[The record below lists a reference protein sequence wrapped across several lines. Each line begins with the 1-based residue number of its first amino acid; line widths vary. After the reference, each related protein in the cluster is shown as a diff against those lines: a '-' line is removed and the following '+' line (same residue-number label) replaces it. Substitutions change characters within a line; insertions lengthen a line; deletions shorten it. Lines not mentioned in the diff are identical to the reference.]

1 MAAGAD
7 TTEAVH
13 DRRAWSAFRQS
24 LTRFDRSK
32 LAPWVALRNTIGFAL
47 PLVGGFAFGH
57 PLGGL
62 AVATGALNVSYSDK
76 DDPYLFRVRRMIAA
90 SVMVGL
96 AVFWGSLSGAHNGS
110 AVVLAGLWAFVAG
123 MLVALSP
130 AAADVGVMSLVTLV
144 VFQATSRTRDVALS
158 AALLALAGGLFQTLI
173 TMIMWPLRRY
183 APARRVLAQL
193 YWELARASISPLP
206 AEEAPPVTAT
216 SLRAHKEL
224 AGVGGER
231 SVEADRYR
239 SLLSQ
244 AERLRLSLVA
254 LRRLRARLRRDQSSS
269 QAVELLN
276 EYFAAV
282 PELLDMVGDSLQNG
296 QAAAPDAGGLAKLRN
311 PSASMRR
318 LEADGGSS
326 AEASIEDARR
336 QMDAIAGQIR
346 AAIDLAAHATPDGLK
361 AFEQR
366 EVRKPWRLRI
376 SSTVAILVANLN
388 FKSAAFRHALRLAVC
403 VAGGDAVGRTLGLQR
418 AYWLPMTIAIVL
430 KPDFTATFS
439 RGVLRLAGT
448 FAGLVVATGLFHI
461 FPSAPAYHVTLMIV
475 LMFLT
480 RWVGGAHYGIFVADV
495 TALVVF
501 MIALAGVSPKDV
513 IAARGLNTVL
523 GGVISLLAY
532 WLWPT
537 WERKQAPD
545 TVARMLD
552 SYREYFQALRSSY
565 EHADNRSGEQV
576 TRARIASRLARSNAE
591 ASVDRMLG
599 EPRVSSEVAALV
611 NGILA
616 SSHRLAYAFMSLEA
630 GLEAS
635 GSAPP
640 RQAFR
645 AFAENVEKT
654 LYYLAAALR
663 GSDLNKEY
671 LPDLR
676 EYHNALVN
684 SGDPNVERY
693 ALVNVETD
701 RITNSLNTLSEQ
713 VLRWIA

>member
-1 MAAGAD
+1 
-7 TTEAVH
+7 
-13 DRRAWSAFRQS
+13 

-47 PLVGGFAFGH
+47 PLVFGFAFGH

-90 SVMVGL
+90 SAVVAF
-96 AVFWGSLSGAHNGS
+96 AVFCGCLSGGRD
-110 AVVLAGLWAFVAG
+110 VLAIVIAGVWAFAAG

-130 AAADVGVMSLVTLV
+130 AAADVGLISLVTLV
-144 VFQATSRTRDVALS
+144 VFQATPRTREVALS
-158 AALLALAGGLFQTLI
+158 AALLALAGGLFQALV
-173 TMIMWPLRRY
+173 TMVMWPLRRY

-193 YWELARASISPLP
+193 YWELARASVSPLP

-216 SLRAHKEL
+216 SLRAHTEL

-244 AERLRLSLVA
+244 AERLRLNLIA
-254 LRRLRARLRRDQSSS
+254 LRRLRARLRRDESSS

-276 EYFAAV
+276 EFFDAV
-282 PELLDMVGDSLQNG
+282 PELLNAVGNSLQN
-296 QAAAPDAGGLAKLRN
+296 AETAAPVTEELAKLQSL
-311 PSASMRR
+311 SASMRR
-318 LEADGGSS
+318 LEAHGGSS

-336 QMDAIAGQIR
+336 QTDAIAGQIR
-346 AAIDLAAHATPDGLK
+346 AAIDLATHASSAGLK

-366 EVRKPWRLRI
+366 EVRKPWRLRV
-376 SSTVAILVANLN
+376 SGTVATLAANLN
-388 FKSAAFRHALRLAVC
+388 LQSAAFRHALRLAVC
-403 VAGGDAVGRTLGLQR
+403 VAGGDALGRSLGLQR
-418 AYWLPMTIAIVL
+418 SYWLPMTIAIVL

-448 FAGLVVATGLFHI
+448 FAGLVLATGLFHI
-461 FPSAPAYHVTLMIV
+461 FPSAPAYHVTIMIA
-475 LMFLT
+475 LMFLM

-495 TALVVF
+495 TALVVL
-501 MIALAGVSPKDV
+501 MIALVGVSPKDV

-537 WERKQAPD
+537 WERKQTPD
-545 TVARMLD
+545 AVARMLD
-552 SYREYFQALRSSY
+552 SYREYFHALRRSY
-565 EHADNRSGEQV
+565 EHEDRGSGEEV
-576 TRARIASRLARSNAE
+576 TRKRIASRLARSNAE

-599 EPRVSSEVAALV
+599 EPRVSPEVAALA

-616 SSHRLAYAFMSLEA
+616 SAHRLAHAFMSLEA
-630 GLEAS
+630 GLAAS

-640 RQAFR
+640 RQTFR
-645 AFAENVEKT
+645 ALAENIEKT

-663 GSDLNKEY
+663 GSELSKEH
-671 LPDLR
+671 LPELR

-713 VLRWIA
+713 VLRWIELLR

>member
-7 TTEAVH
+7 TTGAVYE
-13 DRRAWSAFRQS
+13 RNAWAAFRQS

-32 LAPWVALRNTIGFAL
+32 LTPWVALRNTIGFAV
-47 PLVGGFAFGH
+47 PLVFGFAFGH

-96 AVFWGSLSGAHNGS
+96 AVFCGYLSGVHNDS
-110 AVVLAGLWAFVAG
+110 AVAIAGIWAFAAG

-130 AAADVGVMSLVTLV
+130 AAADVGVISLVTLV
-144 VFQATSRTRDVALS
+144 VFQAASRTRDVALS
-158 AALLALAGGLFQTLI
+158 AALLALAGGLFQTFI
-173 TMIMWPLRRY
+173 TMLMWPLRRY

-193 YWELARASISPLP
+193 YWELAQASVSPLS

-216 SLRAHKEL
+216 SLRAHTEL

-231 SVEADRYR
+231 SAEADRFR
-239 SLLSQ
+239 SLLNQ
-244 AERLRLSLVA
+244 AERLRLSLIA
-254 LRRLRARLRRDQSSS
+254 LRRLRARLRRDESSS

-276 EYFAAV
+276 EYFDAV
-282 PELLDMVGDSLQNG
+282 PELLTAVGHSLQNG
-296 QAAAPDAGGLAKLRN
+296 QTAAPDRGELAKVRN
-311 PSASMRR
+311 LSASMRR

-346 AAIDLAAHATPDGLK
+346 AATDLAANATPDGLK
-361 AFEQR
+361 AFEER
-366 EVRKPWRLRI
+366 EVRKPWRLRV
-376 SSTVAILVANLN
+376 SSTLAILVANMN
-388 FKSAAFRHALRLAVC
+388 FKSAAFRHALRLAIC
-403 VAGGDAVGRTLGLQR
+403 VAAGDALGRGLGLQR
-418 AYWLPMTIAIVL
+418 SYWLPMTIAIVL

-448 FAGLVVATGLFHI
+448 FAGLVFATGLFHI
-461 FPSAPAYHVTLMIV
+461 FPSAPAYHITLMIA
-475 LMFLT
+475 LMFLM
-480 RWVGGAHYGIFVADV
+480 RWVGGAHYGIFVAEV

-501 MIALAGVSPKDV
+501 MIALAGISPKDV

-537 WERKQAPD
+537 WERKQTPD
-545 TVARMLD
+545 AVARMLD

-565 EHADNRSGEQV
+565 EHPDDRSGEQV
-576 TRARIASRLARSNAE
+576 THARIASRLARSNAE

-599 EPRVSSEVAALV
+599 EPRTSPEMAALA

-616 SSHRLAYAFMSLEA
+616 SSHRLAHAFMSLEA
-630 GLEAS
+630 GVEAS

-640 RQAFR
+640 RHAFR

-663 GSDLNKEY
+663 GSDLSKEH

-676 EYHNALVN
+676 EYHNALVS
-684 SGDPNVERY
+684 SGDPSVERY